1 MLNDIFNVPDL
12 AYVERDTSG
21 NWWNMLDTDRKTK
34 KLTDKDRLAIILSN
48 PAVLKVF
55 SLQCELFSLGRINA
69 VKNNKDVQND
79 KLVNLLNYPNPFQSQ
94 RKFLWDYMFWNMM
107 GTAYLYSNSSVIS
120 DDTKLYFLDPSRFN
134 WTDELVKKIDK
145 VVLSKKSFSEIES
158 LTVNYNNMDGTVTK
172 YKLSEIK
179 PLFDLSGGVG
189 NWFKGNSRIDAL
201 WKIICNSEVAMDA
214 KYTNLDFSRK
224 FIVHGTQESG
234 DVYNTPMGDEE
245 VKQARQSIKG
255 KENVQIVKSKVDI
268 KAYVDSIVNK
278 NFDQSYWSD
287 FFMIGS
293 MYNIPKEVLDAY
305 LQSSTFENQ
314 EKARGAHVEQALQPK
329 GSDLMDTIER
339 MFGYDNV
346 GIDLKI
352 NWDHLSF
359 MQVFKKTKNE
369 NIKAEIDNILLAFN
383 NGAIDDN
390 DKNERIKSVLNG

>member
-1 MLNDIFNVPDL
+1 MLNEIFNIPDL
-12 AYVERDTSG
+12 DYVERDTSG
-21 NWWNMLDTDRKTK
+21 NWWNILSTDRTNK

-55 SLQCELFSLGRINA
+55 ALQCELFSLGRIKA
-69 VKNNKDVQND
+69 VKNNKDVSND
-79 KLVNLLNYPNPFQSQ
+79 KLVGLLNYPNPFQSQ
-94 RKFLWDYMFWNMM
+94 RKFLWDYMFWNMS
-107 GTAYLYSNSSVIS
+107 GTAYLYSNSNVIG
-120 DDTKLYFLDPSRFN
+120 DDTKLYFLDPSRFI
-134 WTDELVKKIDK
+134 WTDELTKKIDR
-145 VVLSKKSFSEIES
+145 VVLSKKTFNEIEN
-158 LTVNYNNMDGTVTK
+158 LTVDYNNLDGTITK

-224 FIVHGTQESG
+224 FIVHGTQDNS
-234 DVYNTPMGDEE
+234 DIHNTPMTDEE
-245 VKQARQSIKG
+245 VRQARRSIKG
-255 KENVQIVKSKVDI
+255 KEDVQIVKSRVDI

-287 FFMIGS
+287 FFMIGA

-305 LQSSTFENQ
+305 LQKSTFENQ

-339 MFGYDNV
+339 MFGYDKLN
-346 GIDLKI
+346 IDLQI
-352 NWDHLSF
+352 SWDHLSF

-369 NIKAEIDNILLAFN
+369 NIKAEIENILLAYD
-383 NGAIDDN
+383 NGAIDEN